1 MLLARECIAA
11 HLGVLY
17 ERYLYH
23 VRRVQPGP
31 GVLCGGDGETECT
44 SGLQDSG
51 GQHSHSL
58 LTGLVS
64 IWRSRDL
71 AAVTRASNEGCRRLH
86 EVLHLQRR
94 WKAPSRAFSWL
105 KVPSSAFTFKIHL
118 RHL

>member
-1 MLLARECIAA
+1 MFPCEHKTQHTQQTVNKVFLRLTGCSLSGPMLLARECIAA

-64 IWRSRDL
+64 IL
-71 AAVTRASNEGCRRLH
+71 EVT
-86 EVLHLQRR
+86 
-94 WKAPSRAFSWL
+94 
-105 KVPSSAFTFKIHL
+105 
-118 RHL
+118 

>member
-1 MLLARECIAA
+1 MFPCEDTTHATTVNRVFLRLTGCSLSGPMLMDRDRECIAA
-11 HLGVLY
+11 HLGVLHK
-17 ERYLYH
+17 RYLYH

-71 AAVTRASNEGCRRLH
+71 AAVTRA
-86 EVLHLQRR
+86 
-94 WKAPSRAFSWL
+94 
-105 KVPSSAFTFKIHL
+105 
-118 RHL
+118 

>member
-1 MLLARECIAA
+1 MARECIAA
-11 HLGVLY
+11 HLGVLS

-23 VRRVQPGP
+23 VRRVQAASVQPGP

-51 GQHSHSL
+51 GQLSHSL

-71 AAVTRASNEGCRRLH
+71 AAATRA
-86 EVLHLQRR
+86 
-94 WKAPSRAFSWL
+94 
-105 KVPSSAFTFKIHL
+105 
-118 RHL
+118 

>member
-1 MLLARECIAA
+1 MLMARECIAA
-11 HLGVLY
+11 HLGVLS

-23 VRRVQPGP
+23 VRRAPSVQPGP

-64 IWRSRDL
+64 IL
-71 AAVTRASNEGCRRLH
+71 EVT
-86 EVLHLQRR
+86 
-94 WKAPSRAFSWL
+94 
-105 KVPSSAFTFKIHL
+105 
-118 RHL
+118 